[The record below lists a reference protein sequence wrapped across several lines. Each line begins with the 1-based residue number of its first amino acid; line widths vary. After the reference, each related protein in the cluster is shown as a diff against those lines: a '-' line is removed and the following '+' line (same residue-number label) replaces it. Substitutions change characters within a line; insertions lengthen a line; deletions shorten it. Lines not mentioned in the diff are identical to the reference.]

1 MRLRRAF
8 ECLLQLWIERGVQLC
23 SMRDLYL
30 SQSAQLPVC
39 TVRYEEILGRSGRL
53 ACQGDPQ

>member
-1 MRLRRAF
+1 
-8 ECLLQLWIERGVQLC
+8 
-23 SMRDLYL
+23 MRDLYL